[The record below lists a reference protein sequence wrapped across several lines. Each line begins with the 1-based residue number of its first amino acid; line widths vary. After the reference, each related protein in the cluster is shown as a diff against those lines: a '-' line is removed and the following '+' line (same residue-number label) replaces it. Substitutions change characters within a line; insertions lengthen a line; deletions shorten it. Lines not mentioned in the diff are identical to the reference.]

1 MDLDDQLMQ
10 EQLLSS
16 PMAVD
21 DSRWLLVG
29 RINNDFDVNEF
40 KQDEEEQKEEE
51 RIGDVVSSDLEDSN
65 DEQGGRHAMPPSF
78 LSLHMCTMQSSLWR
92 HLGHSLLLSYPWRGL
107 SWVKSIF
114 PSTAESSS
122 ASSHS
127 SGLTETTRRMG
138 LPFLPPLPLLEDE
151 PFPLPKPPDIPTTFE
166 LGANDVPRHMYI

>member
-78 LSLHMCTMQSSLWR
+78 LSLHMCTMQLSLWQ
-92 HLGHSLLLSYPWRGL
+92 HLGHSLAIISLER
-107 SWVKSIF
+107 SIMGEINLPLNCRILKCF
-114 PSTAESSS
+114 IPFIWTNRN
-122 ASSHS
+122 HPQD
-127 SGLTETTRRMG
+127 GTT
-138 LPFLPPLPLLEDE
+138 LPPT
-151 PFPLPKPPDIPTTFE
+151 PTS
-166 LGANDVPRHMYI
+166 PRG